1 MSSNPGIAERHG
13 GSEPL
18 VLIAQSGSGSG
29 SAAMPR
35 EARAWTLIGV
45 LGVSLGGIV
54 LLMLLSIGVIV
65 LRRKRRLAA
74 MKADTERR
82 RAVDPWV
89 EAGKRAGTP
98 DAEELEEE

>member
-18 VLIAQSGSGSG
+18 VLIAQSG

-54 LLMLLSIGVIV
+54 LLMLLSIAVIV
-65 LRRKRRLAA
+65 LRRKRRLAT